1 MTRDTLLLLSL
12 SNMGLFETFETN
24 LCQQGLLY
32 MPSLRSRILTVDGSE
47 IPFPTTWDV
56 SQTPVNSGIST
67 TCPSTGFLAGFLVAI
82 NKINQPRFYGN
93 PQVIAKLRAE
103 TLDVKPV
110 ILIAI
115 SHGFFPFFLFSFVA
129 PWSNSNTN
137 RRKHTE
143 V

>member
-1 MTRDTLLLLSL
+1 
-12 SNMGLFETFETN
+12 MGLFETFETN

-56 SQTPVNSGIST
+56 SQPPVNSGIST

-82 NKINQPRFYGN
+82 NRINQPRFYGN

-103 TLDVKPV
+103 TLDVYSDFLRHFPWV
-110 ILIAI
+110 F
-115 SHGFFPFFLFSFVA
+115 SFFFFFSFVA
-129 PWSNSNTN
+129 PWNNSNTN